1 MFIVRI
7 PAVLALLAVSSCSQ
21 TSPTPTPERTGG
33 AEDKAVA
40 AQPQPA
46 PRKAESRRQQ
56 PGFAVGH
63 GVEKAALPEA
73 EEKAAPSEEGGGCQG
88 PSEEGGGCQECAGEK
103 ASDKAEV
110 AKEASARVKISV
122 GTAPTVG
129 PASAPVTLVVF
140 SDFEC
145 PYCARAVDTLD
156 ALETR
161 YGDELRIAFKNR
173 PLPMH
178 ERAPQLARAALAAN
192 EQGRFWE
199 LHDLLFEGARTHQ
212 KVDVEKAAEQ
222 IGLDVRRFRSD
233 LADPRLAD
241 RVEADNAEAAR
252 LDVRGTPTFFVN
264 GRRVTGAQPVTVFR
278 ELIDE
283 ELRTAGRAIP
293 AGK

>member
-1 MFIVRI
+1 MSIVRI

-21 TSPTPTPERTGG
+21 TSPTPTPERT
-33 AEDKAVA
+33 AEAEGKTVA
-40 AQPQPA
+40 AQPRQAPKKA
-46 PRKAESRRQQ
+46 EPRKQQ
-56 PGFAVGH
+56 PGSVVAQ
-63 GVEKAALPEA
+63 GVEKAALPQA
-73 EEKAAPSEEGGGCQG
+73 EGNAAPSDEGGCQA

-103 ASDKAEV
+103 AEPASD
-110 AKEASARVKISV
+110 ASARVQIAV
-122 GTAPTVG
+122 GSAPTVG

-140 SDFEC
+140 SDFAC

-156 ALETR
+156 ALEAR

-199 LHDLLFEGARTHQ
+199 LHDLLFDGARTHQ

-222 IGLDVRRFRSD
+222 LGLDVRRFRTD
-233 LADPRLAD
+233 LADPRLAE
-241 RVEADNAEAAR
+241 RVEADNAEAVR

-283 ELRTAGRAIP
+283 ELRTAGRKVP
-293 AGK
+293 TDK

>member
-1 MFIVRI
+1 MLIVRI
-7 PAVLALLAVSSCSQ
+7 PAVLAILAVSSCSQ
-21 TSPTPTPERTGG
+21 TSPTPTPERTGD
-33 AEDKAVA
+33 AEGKAVV
-40 AQPQPA
+40 AQPQQA
-46 PRKAESRRQQ
+46 PKNAESRRQQ
-56 PGFAVGH
+56 PGFGAQ
-63 GVEKAALPEA
+63 GVQKAALPEA
-73 EEKAAPSEEGGGCQG
+73 EAKAAPSDEGGGCQA

-103 ASDKAEV
+103 AEA
-110 AKEASARVKISV
+110 AKEASARVQISV
-122 GTAPTVG
+122 GNAPTVG

-140 SDFEC
+140 SEFQC
-145 PYCARAVDTLD
+145 PFCARAADTLE
-156 ALETR
+156 ALEAR

-178 ERAPQLARAALAAN
+178 DRAPQLARAALAAN

-199 LHDLLFEGARTHQ
+199 LHDLLFDGVRTHQ

-222 IGLDVRRFRSD
+222 LGLDLRRFRSD
-233 LADPRLAD
+233 LADPRLAE
-241 RVEADNAEAAR
+241 RVEADNAEAVR

-283 ELRTAGRAIP
+283 ELRTAGRPVP